1 MRFFVWLFRA
11 FLFFALFAFA
21 LNNSQEVL
29 VHWFFG
35 HAWRSP
41 LVIVVLLSFGLGCAF
56 GVLAMVPAW
65 WRHKRAAARHID
77 VPQAA
82 ASAPEDVLNTAGV
95 RDGL

>member
-1 MRFFVWLFRA
+1 MRLFVWLFRA

-21 LNNSQEVL
+21 LNNSQEVV

-35 HAWRSP
+35 RAWSAP
-41 LVIVVLLSFGLGCAF
+41 LVIIVLIAFGLGCAL

-65 WRHKRAAARHID
+65 WHHRRAASRQLAQD
-77 VPQAA
+77 LPAA
-82 ASAPEDVLNTAGV
+82 ATPDPASAPIV